1 MRITEVS
8 VIAYFWAM
16 IAGLAAFLSP
26 CVLPLLPGYLSF
38 VSGVGID
45 ELGARTRKVGIA
57 SAAFV
62 LGFVIFFSLQGAAAG
77 LIGSG
82 MGDFIDY
89 YTSDFGEGRRVLEI
103 IAGVFLV
110 IFGILT
116 LGVIKASWFQRERR
130 FRLKKPASLVGVMI
144 AGMVFSLGIGPC
156 TGPLLGSV
164 LLLAAQNQD
173 PLAGASLLFFFGL
186 GMGVPFVIFGFLFTR
201 MIGMFGFLKRHLA
214 IVRIVSGGLLIIF
227 GLLLA
232 TGELT
237 EITRWLNEFMPTIE
251 V

>member
-8 VIAYFWAM
+8 VIAYFWSL
-16 IAGLAAFLSP
+16 IAGLVAFISP

-38 VSGVGID
+38 VSGVGVD
-45 ELGARTRKVGIA
+45 ELGARTRQVGIA

-62 LGFVIFFSLQGAAAG
+62 LGFVILFSLQGAAAG

-89 YTSDFGEGRRVLEI
+89 YTSEFGEGRRVLEI
-103 IAGVFLV
+103 IAGVFLI
-110 IFGILT
+110 IFGVLT
-116 LGVIKASWFQRERR
+116 LGIIKASWFQKERR
-130 FRLKKPASLVGVMI
+130 FKLKKPASLVGVML

-173 PLAGASLLFFFGL
+173 PLSGASLMFFFAL
-186 GMGVPFVIFGFLFTR
+186 GMGIPFVVSGFLFTR
-201 MIGMFGFLKRHLA
+201 LIGTFALLKRHFVA
-214 IVRIVSGGLLIIF
+214 VKVVSGSLLIIF

-232 TGELT
+232 TGQLT
-237 EITRWLNEFMPTIE
+237 EITRWLQNVLPAVE

>member
-173 PLAGASLLFFFGL
+173 PLAGASLL